1 MKKITY
7 LIGCFLLILGVVSV
21 NAEVKNPDTFVL
33 ADIGS
38 VETIDPAKCYDTAGS
53 GKIWTVYETLVFFD
67 GPHTGKYAPILATK
81 VPTVENGGRSGRRTH
96 VDAAG
101 SVNR

>member
-1 MKKITY
+1 MKKITC

-67 GPHTGKYAPILATK
+67 GPHTGKYAPILATTGAHSGK
-81 VPTVENGGRSGRRTH
+81 RWHFGRWQDLYIQHS
-96 VDAAG
+96 
-101 SVNR
+101 